1 MKKNSLLIGFLI
13 VAASCARYSQVRE
26 TAKKEEMKENSR
38 IYGEVDGPARQ
49 SKATYPT
56 PADAATRSA
65 DIHDLMFG
73 KGKKAEAPVEAKA
86 DTASQTADTTAATAK
101 AAK

>member
-1 MKKNSLLIGFLI
+1 MKKNSLLIGVLI

-56 PADAATRSA
+56 PPDAATRSA

-73 KGKKAEAPVEAKA
+73 KGKPVVAVVEAKA
-86 DTASQTADTTAATAK
+86 DTSSQVTDTTTATANAVK
-101 AAK
+101 